1 MKSLEVE
8 NTKQNIVK
16 KKKNKPTTKNC
27 LMSTM
32 HASCVLMGCDIT
44 QGRMHIARCYE
55 VCKTSTNMKVQ
66 EQRGLIVQAMQH
78 KAST

>member
-1 MKSLEVE
+1 
-8 NTKQNIVK
+8 
-16 KKKNKPTTKNC
+16 
-27 LMSTM
+27 MSTM
-32 HASCVLMGCDIT
+32 HASCVLMGCDFT
-44 QGRMHIARCYE
+44 QGRMHIARCYK